1 MKNTDDIESYLIGM
15 DASFEAIGDNIWVVK
30 DSGPD
35 IVVSIAGPLVV
46 FRVKLLDDDKVPDE
60 RRRDLYRSLLE
71 LNATEMIHGA
81 YGLEEGRSLR
91 RPPWSWKTSTSTN
104 SKPRSRTWGWPS
116 ASITNNWDASRPST
130 QQ

>member
-81 YGLEEGRSLR
+81 YGLEEGAIVATAALELE
-91 RPPWSWKTSTSTN
+91 N
-104 SKPRSRTWGWPS
+104 LDLNEFQ
-116 ASITNNWDASRPST
+116 ASIEDLGMAVSKHY
-130 QQ
+130 QQLGRFAA